1 MFQSRWYYLG
11 RSLVETYTQFVLKA
25 DIQRKTLLPDGPKIM
40 VANHP
45 STSDPAYVTVLFE
58 EQVSI
63 LIKELLFKVPLF
75 GRSLRWSGHIPVVEG
90 EGQKAMQNAVDLLR
104 AGRSVFV
111 FPEGEISPLEG
122 GFRRPHTGA
131 ARLALIT
138 GAPVI
143 PVGLGLVHRHLR
155 EIPAIVDGKLD
166 VGYWYLHGPYAMTVG
181 RPLFFQGDS
190 ADRQHVHGVIEHIMH
205 QVGLLAAESFSRA
218 RAAQPD
224 HHVGVGS
231 VVSLG
236 WQVFGRLF
244 YQLSTI

>member
-1 MFQSRWYYLG
+1 MHQQRWYYLG
-11 RSLVETYTQFVLKA
+11 RSLVAAYTQYILKA
-25 DIQRKTLLPDGPKIM
+25 DIQYKATLPDGPKIL

-45 STSDPAYVTVLFE
+45 STSDPAFVTVLLE
-58 EQVSI
+58 EQISI

-90 EGQKAMQNAVDLLR
+90 EGKQAMQSAVEYLR
-104 AGRSVFV
+104 AGRSIFV

-122 GFRRPHTGA
+122 GFRRAHSGA
-131 ARLALIT
+131 ARLALST

-143 PVGLGLVHRHLR
+143 PVGLGLVPGRLR

-190 ADRQHVHGVIEHIMH
+190 SNQTHVHEVIDQIMH
-205 QVGLLAAESFSRA
+205 QVSLLAADSYSRA
-218 RAAQPD
+218 RAAQPAAL
-224 HHVGVGS
+224 GVGS

-236 WQVFGRLF
+236 WQLFGRLF